1 MINQVTL
8 NLKLSNEKV
17 VFHYDEL
24 LDGNIF
30 LTTTPYL
37 IKQNFENFTIENPFP
52 DKKTRYSIREENAF
66 IACLQDSGEVFQIL
80 LTKDSD
86 QNYFKNHKDESVK
99 NLYQDILLHAFELSK
114 LRTFGNIVEYIDE
127 LNKEQK

>member
-8 NLKLSNEKV
+8 KLSDEEV

-52 DKKTRYSIREENAF
+52 DRNTRYSVREENVF
-66 IACLQDSGEVFQIL
+66 IAHLYDSGEVFQIL
-80 LTKDSD
+80 LTKDS
-86 QNYFKNHKDESVK
+86 NENFFKNHKNEGVK
-99 NLYQDILLHAFELSK
+99 NLYQDFLKTAFEFLK
-114 LRTFGNIVEYIDE
+114 MKTFGSLVEHLDK
-127 LNKEQK
+127 LNKQQQ

>member
-1 MINQVTL
+1 MTNQLT
-8 NLKLSNEKV
+8 LKLSDAEV

-30 LTTTPYL
+30 LTTTPHL

-52 DKKTRYSIREENAF
+52 NNNTRYSVREENTF
-66 IACLQDSGEVFQIL
+66 IACMYDSGEVFQLL

-86 QNYFKNHKDESVK
+86 ENYFKNHKNEGVK
-99 NLYQDILLHAFELSK
+99 NLYEDILKTAFEFPK
-114 LRTFGNIVEYIDE
+114 LAKFGSVIQHLDE